1 MTQTMRLP
9 EKWFRRGLW
18 LLALLFA
25 GFLIGLGGAL
35 VGDLP
40 KIESRRQLADFTDR
54 ALVRRLEGQM
64 AQARTQQKEA
74 QEALA
79 QAQLGQ
85 QAATAELRAA
95 RQGLESWL
103 AARQATQRQDQD
115 PEVLGRTRRLDPLQ
129 QALRE
134 AEATVQSRRQELL
147 DAQQREAGLRRD
159 LEQHEEAAGKALAA
173 EQRHLELRVFLY
185 RLALTLP
192 LLGVAG
198 LLLWRHRQGRWWPF
212 VWGFALFAAFT
223 FFVELVPYLPSY
235 GVYVRYAV
243 GVLLTVIIG
252 RQAIVSLERYLQR
265 QRQAEA
271 QPDSQRR
278 KALPYDAALGRLS
291 QNLCPGCE
299 RAANLKDD
307 SGDFCPHC
315 GIGLFDRCGACRTRK
330 SAFAHY
336 CLHCGVAAPVPQAS
350 GTGLT

>member
-115 PEVLGRTRRLDPLQ
+115 PEVKT
-129 QALRE
+129 
-134 AEATVQSRRQELL
+134 
-147 DAQQREAGLRRD
+147 
-159 LEQHEEAAGKALAA
+159 
-173 EQRHLELRVFLY
+173 
-185 RLALTLP
+185 
-192 LLGVAG
+192 
-198 LLLWRHRQGRWWPF
+198 
-212 VWGFALFAAFT
+212 
-223 FFVELVPYLPSY
+223 
-235 GVYVRYAV
+235 
-243 GVLLTVIIG
+243 I
-252 RQAIVSLERYLQR
+252 
-265 QRQAEA
+265 
-271 QPDSQRR
+271 
-278 KALPYDAALGRLS
+278 
-291 QNLCPGCE
+291 
-299 RAANLKDD
+299 
-307 SGDFCPHC
+307 
-315 GIGLFDRCGACRTRK
+315 
-330 SAFAHY
+330 
-336 CLHCGVAAPVPQAS
+336 
-350 GTGLT
+350 